1 MKKVAHLTSLVLLA
15 CTGLSAQNS
24 DLGFLFGFSQR
35 NASVREDVIRGEV
48 QVGFQ
53 VNYAWQLVE
62 GRVGRLYL
70 ELPVQFVAGSNG
82 EISDRV
88 IGRAGGIVF
97 VTPGLRYH
105 YNLTPRV
112 ALYAAGGGG
121 IAHKQER
128 FGSRI
133 GNQIVEVD
141 RSNTGGA
148 FNFGGGLDFR
158 LTKFW
163 SLRGEARSFRT
174 TQATTLQTN
183 TFSRRNV
190 IAQFGLALHF

>member
-1 MKKVAHLTSLVLLA
+1 MKRVAQFTFLALLA
-15 CTGLSAQNS
+15 CAGLSAQNS
-24 DLGFLFGFSQR
+24 DLGFLFGFAQR
-35 NASVREDVIRGEV
+35 NASIRDNVIRGEV
-48 QVGFQ
+48 QAGFQ
-53 VNYAWQLVE
+53 INYARQLME
-62 GRVGRLYL
+62 GRGGRLYL
-70 ELPVQFVAGSNG
+70 ELPVLFAGGSNG
-82 EISDRV
+82 ELSDRV

-128 FGSRI
+128 FGTRT

-148 FNFGGGLDFR
+148 FNVGGGLDFR
-158 LTKFW
+158 LTKLW

-174 TQATTLQTN
+174 TQATSLQTN

-190 IAQFGLALHF
+190 SAQFGVALHF